1 MTLSNWGAASVAALL
16 FLLSLGA
23 WLRSRNPGL
32 FGCMAFAAVIFL
44 LAVGAAIGIVHF
56 PKLIH

>member
-1 MTLSNWGAASVAALL
+1 MALSNWGAASIAALL

-23 WLRSRNPGL
+23 WLRSKNPGL
-32 FGCMAFAAVIFL
+32 FGCMGFAVIIFL
-44 LAVGAAIGIVHF
+44 LAVGAALGIVHF